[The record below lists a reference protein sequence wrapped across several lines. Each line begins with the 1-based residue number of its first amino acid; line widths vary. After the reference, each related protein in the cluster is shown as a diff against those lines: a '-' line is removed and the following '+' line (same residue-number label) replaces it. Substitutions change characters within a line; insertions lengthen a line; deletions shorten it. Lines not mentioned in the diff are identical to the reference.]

1 MGVFNVLSLAAVALH
16 FLAASSPAIT
26 RLLLFDCVCR
36 YYKRQVLPEDFH
48 VQTLFVGKP
57 RVACTIAKTKVPFFQ
72 CFSVLAHII

>member
-1 MGVFNVLSLAAVALH
+1 MFCPWQQWRFIFSPHHLS
-16 FLAASSPAIT
+16 AIT